1 MEKENGGV
9 VEVPSQIVTRVTI
22 QMIVSV
28 AMANLLGRVATSTR
42 ANTKMTKEMGTARC
56 IGQMAVVTKAI
67 GYKESSM
74 GTAE

>member
-1 MEKENGGV
+1 
-9 VEVPSQIVTRVTI
+9 
-22 QMIVSV
+22 MIVSV
-28 AMANLLGRVATSTR
+28 GMANLLGRVATSTR
-42 ANTKMTKEMGTARC
+42 ANTKMTKEMGTVRC